1 MIASVCGVTG
11 MNQEAVEQIVKNY
24 NGGIYDENGN
34 LVTDQL
40 DELTGTAA
48 GKPASETANGRTIG
62 KTDLYVG
69 AIQKAS
75 AKVDQVDAS
84 MTDSNGAVI
93 LTVTNTKKFLLPQTG
108 GRGLYLV
115 TIIGV
120 AAVAGGC
127 SLMSRKKDLSM
138 K

>member
-1 MIASVCGVTG
+1 MHKALQVNINGCKQFFDYAACPYPEG
-11 MNQEAVEQIVKNY
+11 M
-24 NGGIYDENGN
+24 
-34 LVTDQL
+34 
-40 DELTGTAA
+40 
-48 GKPASETANGRTIG
+48 
-62 KTDLYVG
+62 
-69 AIQKAS
+69 
-75 AKVDQVDAS
+75 
-84 MTDSNGAVI
+84 NGAVI

>member
-1 MIASVCGVTG
+1 MD
-11 MNQEAVEQIVKNY
+11 QEAVEQIVKNY
-24 NGGIYDENGN
+24 NGGIYDENGK

-48 GKPASETANGRTIG
+48 GKPVSETANGRAIG

-69 AIQKAS
+69 AIRKAS

-84 MTDSNGAVI
+84 MTDSNGSVI

-108 GRGLYLV
+108 GKGLYLV

-120 AAVAGGC
+120 AAAAGGC
-127 SLMSRKKDLSM
+127 SLMPRKKDLSM

>member
-1 MIASVCGVTG
+1 MRKWKSCNRSAR
-11 MNQEAVEQIVKNY
+11 
-24 NGGIYDENGN
+24 
-34 LVTDQL
+34 
-40 DELTGTAA
+40 ELTGTAA
-48 GKPASETANGRTIG
+48 GNQRPRQQTVARSE

>member
-1 MIASVCGVTG
+1 
-11 MNQEAVEQIVKNY
+11 
-24 NGGIYDENGN
+24 
-34 LVTDQL
+34 
-40 DELTGTAA
+40 
-48 GKPASETANGRTIG
+48 
-62 KTDLYVG
+62 
-69 AIQKAS
+69 
-75 AKVDQVDAS
+75 